1 MTPEDYAG
9 QAMQA
14 DQSMQALP
22 SIYREYCD
30 RLRRENAMDFDDLL
44 LNMLRVLRESET
56 AREYY
61 QNRFRY
67 IMVDEYQDTNSVQYE
82 LVHILADKYKNLF
95 VVGDDDQSIYA
106 WRGADIRNILDFE
119 RDYQNTQVIKLEQ
132 NYRSHAKILDAA
144 NAVIQKA
151 EERKQK
157 TLWSARKTGALPK
170 VYTAPNEYAEAEFVA
185 REISSLVSQGKNY
198 TDFAVLYR
206 TNNQSRAVEDQL
218 VKRGIPYRLFGGVRF
233 YERKEIRDILSYLK
247 VLANPSDTIAL
258 RRIINVPR
266 RGIGETSLDKV
277 AAFAERNNCS
287 LYEALEHLDEIT
299 ELKTRAAKFREFYNL
314 FESLRADAGGLKV
327 GELIDAVVKRTGYL
341 QLLLDEGTDEAI
353 SRIQNIDE
361 FVNKAVEYDKT
372 NPEQEDALAG
382 FLEEVALVADIDS
395 YEEGE
400 EAVALMTLHSA
411 KGLEFPYVFII
422 GMEEG
427 IFPGYRAVMYGGEKE
442 IEEERRLCY
451 VGITRAKE
459 ELFLTHAKNRMQ
471 HGITQYNPP
480 SRFLKEIPA
489 DLVDMPTRQVSEMA
503 KKYEM
508 RNCMRLTPAPGR
520 NKTIAPTAVFAAQ
533 KTMPAPKDFI
543 PDYKPGDKVRAP
555 KYGVGTVVSIQ
566 PGGADYEVEISFGAK
581 GTKKFMARLSKLI
594 KVSE

>member
-1 MTPEDYAG
+1 MLEAKGMDVKHARRVLSHISNIKNNEAKMTPEDYAA

-14 DQSMQALP
+14 DLSMQTLP

-157 TLWSARKTGALPK
+157 TLWSARKNGALPK

-206 TNNQSRAVEDQL
+206 THTQSRVLEEKL
-218 VKRGIPYRLFGGVRF
+218 RIYGIPYQIFGGMSF
-233 YERKEIRDILSYLK
+233 FARKEIKDMVAYLT
-247 VLANPSDTIAL
+247 VYENPMADTALA
-258 RRIINVPR
+258 RIVNVPR
-266 RGIGETSLDKV
+266 RGIGDVSLQKLRGF
-277 AAFAERNNCS
+277 AAAHALSLLEAMER
-287 LYEALEHLDEIT
+287 ADEFMSGG
-299 ELKTRAAKFREFYNL
+299 RAKFASFLETVDKI
-314 FESLRADAGGLKV
+314 RASCEEKGV
-327 GELIDAVVKRTGYL
+327 GEI
-341 QLLLDEGTDEAI
+341 
-353 SRIQNIDE
+353 
-361 FVNKAVEYDKT
+361 VE
-372 NPEQEDALAG
+372 
-382 FLEEVALVADIDS
+382 
-395 YEEGE
+395 
-400 EAVALMTLHSA
+400 
-411 KGLEFPYVFII
+411 
-422 GMEEG
+422 
-427 IFPGYRAVMYGGEKE
+427 
-442 IEEERRLCY
+442 
-451 VGITRAKE
+451 
-459 ELFLTHAKNRMQ
+459 
-471 HGITQYNPP
+471 
-480 SRFLKEIPA
+480 
-489 DLVDMPTRQVSEMA
+489 
-503 KKYEM
+503 
-508 RNCMRLTPAPGR
+508 
-520 NKTIAPTAVFAAQ
+520 AVFAASGYRDMLMEDESIEGQ
-533 KTMPAPKDFI
+533 TKIENVEEFI
-543 PDYKPGDKVRAP
+543 NSAY
-555 KYGVGTVVSIQ
+555 T
-566 PGGADYEVEISFGAK
+566 
-581 GTKKFMARLSKLI
+581 
-594 KVSE
+594 